1 VGGIVEGAS
10 PDAKRGVGTEL
21 ATGGWREIEAG
32 RCMADVW
39 LCHLLSDEFVLALK
53 PTNNLE
59 SVKNRESWFSS
70 FSKVI
75 Y

>member
-1 VGGIVEGAS
+1 
-10 PDAKRGVGTEL
+10 
-21 ATGGWREIEAG
+21 
-32 RCMADVW
+32 MADVW

-59 SVKNRESWFSS
+59 SAKNRESWFAS